1 MLHPLGPE
9 GATAALV
16 SDALDRVGLRNQTMA
31 SGIAPLRQ
39 GMRLAGRAYPIAVE
53 STDVVPKEPY
63 QLEIRAIDGLSS
75 GDVPV
80 YAVAPDVDAALWG
93 ELFSCAAIGR
103 GAVGVVVDGA
113 VRDIDLIAGLEF
125 PVFARGASP
134 LDTKGRAEVR
144 RYGEE
149 VACGGVLVAP
159 GDAVV
164 ADEDGVVVIPD
175 EALSDVVAIV
185 AEKLAGEQS
194 AKADLLAGKT
204 LGEVW
209 ETWRVL

>member
-1 MLHPLGPE
+1 MPPGLA

-31 SGIAPLRQ
+31 PGIAPLRQ
-39 GMRLAGRAYPIAVE
+39 GMRLSGRAYPIAVE
-53 STDVVPKEPY
+53 STDVAPEEPY
-63 QLEIRAIDGLSS
+63 QLEIRAIDGLSQ

-80 YAVAPDVDAALWG
+80 YSVAPDVDAALWG

-103 GAVGVVVDGA
+103 GATGVVVDGF
-113 VRDIDLIAGLEF
+113 VRDVDLIAGLEF
-125 PVFARGASP
+125 AVFARGACP

-144 RYGEE
+144 SYGEE
-149 VACGGVLVAP
+149 VACGGVLVSR

-164 ADEDGVVVIPD
+164 ADEDGVVVVPD

-204 LGEVW
+204 LAEVW
-209 ETWRVL
+209 KTWHVL